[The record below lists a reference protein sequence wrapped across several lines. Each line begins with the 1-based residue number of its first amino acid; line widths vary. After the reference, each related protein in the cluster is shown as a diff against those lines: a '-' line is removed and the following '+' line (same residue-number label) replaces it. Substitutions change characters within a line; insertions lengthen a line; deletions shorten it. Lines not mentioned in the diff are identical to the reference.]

1 MSSMKQNKNQALLG
15 GFHLNEK
22 DFEKTM
28 DIITSAISE
37 AGYDV
42 REQLTGYLL
51 TGDPT
56 YITRRNDAR
65 TLIKNV
71 DIELL
76 RRYINELS

>member
-1 MSSMKQNKNQALLG
+1 M
-15 GFHLNEK
+15 NEK

-28 DIITSAISE
+28 DTITSAISD

-42 REQLTGYLL
+42 REQLTGFLL

-65 TLIKNV
+65 TLIKTV
-71 DIELL
+71 DTELL

>member
-1 MSSMKQNKNQALLG
+1 M
-15 GFHLNEK
+15 NEK
-22 DFEKTM
+22 EFEKTM
-28 DIITSAISE
+28 DIITSAISD

-42 REQLTGYLL
+42 REQLTCFLL

-65 TLIKNV
+65 TLIKT
-71 DIELL
+71 IEIEQL

>member
-1 MSSMKQNKNQALLG
+1 M
-15 GFHLNEK
+15 NEK

-28 DIITSAISE
+28 DIITSAISD

-42 REQLTGYLL
+42 REQLTGFLL

-65 TLIKNV
+65 TLIKTV
-71 DIELL
+71 DTELL
-76 RRYINELS
+76 HRYINELS

>member
-1 MSSMKQNKNQALLG
+1 M
-15 GFHLNEK
+15 NEK

-28 DIITSAISE
+28 DIITFAISD

-42 REQLTGYLL
+42 REQLTSFLL

>member
-1 MSSMKQNKNQALLG
+1 M
-15 GFHLNEK
+15 NEK

-28 DIITSAISE
+28 DIIISVISD

-42 REQLTGYLL
+42 REQLTGFLL

-71 DIELL
+71 DTELL
-76 RRYINELS
+76 RCYINELS

>member
-1 MSSMKQNKNQALLG
+1 M
-15 GFHLNEK
+15 NEK

-28 DIITSAISE
+28 DIITFAISD

-42 REQLTGYLL
+42 REQLTGFLL

-56 YITRRNDAR
+56 YITRQNDAR

>member
-1 MSSMKQNKNQALLG
+1 M
-15 GFHLNEK
+15 NEK

-28 DIITSAISE
+28 DIITFAISD

-42 REQLTGYLL
+42 REQLTGFLL

-76 RRYINELS
+76 RCYINELS

>member
-1 MSSMKQNKNQALLG
+1 MT
-15 GFHLNEK
+15 EK

-28 DIITSAISE
+28 DIITFAISD

-42 REQLTGYLL
+42 REQLTGFLL

>member
-1 MSSMKQNKNQALLG
+1 M
-15 GFHLNEK
+15 NEK
-22 DFEKTM
+22 DFEMTM
-28 DIITSAISE
+28 DIITFAISD

-42 REQLTGYLL
+42 REQLTGFLL

>member
-1 MSSMKQNKNQALLG
+1 M
-15 GFHLNEK
+15 NEK

-28 DIITSAISE
+28 DIITSAISD

-42 REQLTGYLL
+42 REQLTGFLL

-65 TLIKNV
+65 TLMQSRLIGKSQD
-71 DIELL
+71 DILVGL
-76 RRYINELS
+76 